1 MKRNKAMAN
10 NPKPIVWT
18 EKAMPIGSLKPAKYN
33 PRKISE
39 KQVADLRKSVEQFG
53 RVEPVVVNSDGTII
67 GGHQRVAIYGQ
78 MGVKEVSTV
87 VPSRKLTEAEER
99 ELNLRL
105 NKNAGE
111 WDWQLL
117 KAFSKDVLMEVG
129 FDEAELRVN
138 MGISDAGEVDV
149 DVDRM
154 DVLTV
159 LPPESP
165 RLKERAQVHC
175 DTVAQYEA
183 LKALVD
189 GGEITAERL
198 ISAFSPQK

>member
-1 MKRNKAMAN
+1 MTTKTK
-10 NPKPIVWT
+10 PKEQLEWST
-18 EKAMPIGSLKPAKYN
+18 GKMPLASLKAAKYN

-39 KQVADLRKSVEQFG
+39 KQQADLRRSVEQFG
-53 RVEPVVVNSDGTII
+53 RVEPVVVNADGTII
-67 GGHQRVAIYGQ
+67 GGHQRVAIYRSTGLKD
-78 MGVKEVSTV
+78 VEVVS
-87 VPSRKLTEAEER
+87 PSRQLTDAEER

-111 WDWQLL
+111 WDWALL
-117 KAFSKDVLMEVG
+117 RAFSKDVLLEVG
-129 FDEAELRVN
+129 FDEDELRVN
-138 MGISDAGEVDV
+138 MGIADAGEVDV

-165 RLKERAQVHC
+165 KLKERAQVHC

-183 LKALVD
+183 IKDLVD
-189 GGEITAERL
+189 SGRVTAER
-198 ISAFSPQK
+198 IIAAFPPEKK